1 MGKPTIKVGHLKIT
15 DHLVLGL
22 TKNKIDKGEEKFNYS
37 DLETVPMMGW
47 DYVGDALKNNELDAA
62 FILAPYSMEIFN
74 EMKDIKLV
82 LLGHK
87 TGSVFIKNK
96 RLNIQKL
103 EDFKGKTILIP
114 FHLSVHMMLIHKL
127 FSQKGMEVGPGKD
140 VVLEV
145 MAPAQI
151 AEAMEWDEDGTL
163 GGFMVAEPYGSQVVK
178 SGYGEELALSKNL
191 WPDHPCCVFVV
202 KDHII
207 QKYPDAVQEMCNSF
221 VKSGLFAKEN
231 PVEAAKSLTD
241 FLSQDYELI
250 KKVLTEPADRVKTT
264 ELMPQIKDLEIIQ
277 EYMTKKISALSSKV
291 DLEKFVD
298 FTFAKEAKAI

>member
-1 MGKPTIKVGHLKIT
+1 MSKPLIKVGHLRIT

-22 TKNKIDKGEEKFNYS
+22 TKDRIEKGEEKFNYL
-37 DLETVPMMGW
+37 DLETVPMQGW
-47 DYVGDALKNNELDAA
+47 DYMGDALKSNELDAA

-96 RLNIQKL
+96 RLKITKL

-140 VVLEV
+140 VMLEV

-151 AEAMEWDEDGTL
+151 PEAMEWDEDGDL
-163 GGFMVAEPYGSQVVK
+163 GGFIVAEPIASKVVQA
-178 SGYGEELALSKNL
+178 GFGVELALSKNL

-202 KDHII
+202 KDHIL

-221 VKSGLFAKEN
+221 VKSGLFAREN
-231 PVEAAKSLTD
+231 PDAAAKSLSS
-241 FLSQDYELI
+241 FLDQDSALI
-250 KKVLTEPADRVKTT
+250 KSVLTEPIDRVKTT

-277 EYMTKKISALSSKV
+277 EYMTKKISALSNKI

-298 FTFAKEAKAI
+298 LTFAKGANAK